1 MKNLK
6 LFLKANKVS
15 FFVLIAFICLI
26 SVGATYAIK
35 QNTKDQ
41 MFPVNFHLETDQIS
55 DDQCLVYIIDDYGE
69 ICLIDGN
76 CYSHCSEVQ
85 RDKLHEFI
93 GTFEESTD
101 LNQLSVDYWL
111 AIENIERTGLV
122 E

>member
-15 FFVLIAFICLI
+15 LFVLIAFICLI
-26 SVGATYAIK
+26 SAGTTYVIK

-41 MFPVNFHLETDQIS
+41 MFPVNFYLETDQIS
-55 DDQCLVYIIDDYGE
+55 DDQCLVYIVDDYGE
-69 ICLIDGN
+69 IVLIDGN
-76 CYSHCSEVQ
+76 CYLHCSAAQ
-85 RDKLHEFI
+85 RHKMHEFI
-93 GTFEESTD
+93 GTFEGSSD

-111 AIENIERTGLV
+111 AMENIERTGLV